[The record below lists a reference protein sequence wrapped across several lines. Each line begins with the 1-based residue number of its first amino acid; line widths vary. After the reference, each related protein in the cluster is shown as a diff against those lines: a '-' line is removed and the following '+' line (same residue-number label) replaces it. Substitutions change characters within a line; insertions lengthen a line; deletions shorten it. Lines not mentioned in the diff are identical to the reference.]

1 MEDNSKAASCAE
13 HPSKPRPKSRSQQRC
28 QHLLTTARRLFAEQG
43 FHQSGMSQIA
53 RESGI
58 AVGQIYRDFANKEA
72 IIAAI
77 CEESLQVWLAEETV
91 EQAIAAGDHAAIRR
105 WIEHL
110 LVKDSDFEMRRMLV
124 EILAETGRNP
134 LIAQLNATTLERF
147 RRVLGM
153 ALDALIP
160 GATPACKV
168 RISDFSLVLCW
179 GVLAGEELIPGLDG
193 DTFRTY
199 VAALLEKEIDRLA
212 ALPEGH
218 ACL

>member
-13 HPSKPRPKSRSQQRC
+13 HPSKTRPTSRSQLRC
-28 QHLLTTARRLFAEQG
+28 QHLLSTARRLFAEQG

-72 IIAAI
+72 IITAI
-77 CEESLQVWLAEETV
+77 CEESLQVWLAEETI
-91 EQAIAAGDHAAIRR
+91 EQAIAAGDHAAIRS

-110 LVKDSDFEMRRMLV
+110 LVKESEFENRRMLV

-134 LIAQLNATTLERF
+134 LIAQLNADTLERF

-160 GATPACKV
+160 GATQACKV
-168 RISDFSLVLCW
+168 RICDLSLVLCW
-179 GVLAGEELIPGLDG
+179 GVLAGEELIPGLDA

-199 VAALLEKEIDRLA
+199 AANLLEKEIDRLST
-212 ALPEGH
+212 LPEGH